1 MNIFQLVIASL
12 LFFVLF
18 FGIAFLLNML
28 LRKTWV
34 MAFIYPLVIIII
46 VDKIPFSQY
55 FTRPAASFHAL
66 WDNVLRLH
74 AGDIIVLLFGFI
86 GTIVSGFVIRLL
98 RARGYQMF

>member
-1 MNIFQLVIASL
+1 MNIIQLVIGSL

-34 MAFIYPLVIIII
+34 MAIFYPIVIAFI
-46 VDKIPFSQY
+46 VDKFPVSQY
-55 FTRPAASFHAL
+55 FTNPGQAFSTL
-66 WDNVLRLH
+66 WNNLLSLH
-74 AGDIIVLLFGFI
+74 AGDIVILAFGFA

-98 RARGYQMF
+98 RAKGYQMF